1 MKNKKKVKKIIKYS
15 IIALVVIL
23 VFVSLFMIYK
33 NVFSKTQTS
42 RYEGIE
48 NYKLT
53 KEEKSSVKEVLN
65 TIGNIDNIKIYTT
78 SKIIKIFITL
88 KEDVDFNTVKSVSNQ
103 SIEKFSKENLSY
115 YDVEIFVESKN
126 ENSEVYPQIGYKY
139 KLGNEFEW

>member
-1 MKNKKKVKKIIKYS
+1 MNSKKVKKIVKYS
-15 IIALVVIL
+15 IIALVVVL
-23 VFVSLFMIYK
+23 VFISLIMIYK
-33 NVFSKTQTS
+33 NVFSKTQTD

-53 KEEKSSVKEVLN
+53 KEEKSSVKEVFN
-65 TIGNIDNIKIYTT
+65 TIENIDNIKIYTT

-88 KEDVDFNTVKSVSNQ
+88 NEDVDFNTIKSISNQ

-126 ENSEVYPQIGYKY
+126 KNSEVYPQIGYKY
-139 KLGNEFEW
+139 KLGNEFVW